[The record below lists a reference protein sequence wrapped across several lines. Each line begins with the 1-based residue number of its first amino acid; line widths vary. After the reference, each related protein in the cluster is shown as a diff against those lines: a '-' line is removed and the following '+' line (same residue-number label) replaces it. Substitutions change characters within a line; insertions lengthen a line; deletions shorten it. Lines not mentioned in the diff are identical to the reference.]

1 MADDETL
8 RLGADVA
15 SAVAAFDKLE
25 AEAKQTGE
33 ALSSSFV
40 KADASAAK
48 FLAQVETGSK
58 GAERSMALL
67 AVQINAV
74 EQEIAQ
80 LKGQGKPTAL
90 MEAGLDSLK
99 AKLALGT
106 AQLGQFRAAAADAAD
121 ATRKATQ
128 RAGEFSGSIG
138 DVTGTLKTMSP
149 QLGNAIDKA
158 SIMAAKIFALASAAK
173 ILTGVLV
180 KLTDEAKTSADGM
193 AETET
198 ASHAN
203 AKAFDDL
210 LNSILRLD
218 IPGVARDFLNLA
230 GTVRA
235 TSEGLYDSAL
245 AFGKLT
251 DAKEAFDFAKT
262 IQAQQDLVKGH
273 EEEVAAL
280 NRKAE
285 ALSREITT
293 QQQAGEVQGY
303 VRDAIKETLD
313 SYDKLHEAVPS
324 QLAEQAA
331 SLGIVSSAQ
340 EKATESAAKL
350 EAAGVGGSERRAA
363 AEESA
368 SARIIA
374 TLAAQEAA
382 MTRLLEETA
391 KYVAERDKILNAPN
405 KGFDGSTDKAAA
417 TEKLAGL
424 NDQIKAIQDSTLV
437 SPEQM
442 EQLSELRRRAADAAR
457 EVSDLGQVY
466 TLANM
471 NGEELAIKQNAA
483 WEKYYA
489 IRHANDALVQRN
501 VDADLAALAEQTDA
515 VGELSDAASDAAGSF
530 GEVADAAGDVGKQA
544 KRGAKEGK
552 AALSE
557 LTEGAGE
564 ALPLLKE
571 LRDVMQAIVE
581 LGAQADI

>member
-1 MADDETL
+1 MEEMNKEMTQAWFEENFF
-8 RLGADVA
+8 DVR
-15 SAVAAFDKLE
+15 KH
-25 AEAKQTGE
+25 KP
-33 ALSSSFV
+33 
-40 KADASAAK
+40 K
-48 FLAQVETGSK
+48 
-58 GAERSMALL
+58 
-67 AVQINAV
+67 
-74 EQEIAQ
+74 
-80 LKGQGKPTAL
+80 KGQV
-90 MEAGLDSLK
+90 
-99 AKLALGT
+99 LA
-106 AQLGQFRAAAADAAD
+106 QFRAAAADAAD

-128 RAGEFSGSIG
+128 RAGEFSGSVT
-138 DVTGTLKTMSP
+138 DVTGTLKTLSP
-149 QLGNAIDKA
+149 TLGNAIDKY
-158 SIMAAKIFALASAAK
+158 SILA
-173 ILTGVLV
+173 
-180 KLTDEAKTSADGM
+180 
-193 AETET
+193 
-198 ASHAN
+198 
-203 AKAFDDL
+203 AKAF
-210 LNSILRLD
+210 
-218 IPGVARDFLNLA
+218 VAVKAMQVSAEALKEVAKATGEYNGATRDA
-230 GTVRA
+230 I
-235 TSEGLYDSAL
+235 DSASGF
-245 AFGKLT
+245 ASSI
-251 DAKEAFDFAKT
+251 ASFDFAGAIAKAGQFLGAMHDLTQGISETTAAFGNLADAQDARNFAGLLKT
-262 IQAQQDLVKGH
+262 QQDLVKGH
-273 EEEVAAL
+273 EEEVDAL
-280 NRKAE
+280 NRKA
-285 ALSREITT
+285 AAISREITT
-293 QQQAGEVQGY
+293 QQQEGEVQGY

-350 EAAGVGGSERRAA
+350 EEAGVGGAERRAA

-382 MTRLLEETA
+382 MTRLLEDTA

-424 NDQIKAIQDSTLV
+424 NEQIKAIQDSTLV

-552 AALSE
+552 DALSE

>member
-80 LKGQGKPTAL
+80 LKAQGKPTAL

-128 RAGEFSGSIG
+128 RAGEFSGSVT
-138 DVTGTLKTMSP
+138 DVTGTLKTLSP
-149 QLGNAIDKA
+149 TLGNAIDKY
-158 SIMAAKIFALASAAK
+158 SILA
-173 ILTGVLV
+173 
-180 KLTDEAKTSADGM
+180 
-193 AETET
+193 
-198 ASHAN
+198 
-203 AKAFDDL
+203 AKAF
-210 LNSILRLD
+210 
-218 IPGVARDFLNLA
+218 VAVKAMQVSAEALKEVAKATGEYNGATRDA
-230 GTVRA
+230 I
-235 TSEGLYDSAL
+235 DSASGF
-245 AFGKLT
+245 ASSI
-251 DAKEAFDFAKT
+251 ASFDFAGAIAKAGQFLGAMHDLTQGISETTAALGNLADAQDARNFAGLLKT
-262 IQAQQDLVKGH
+262 QQDLVKGH
-273 EEEVAAL
+273 EEEVDAL
-280 NRKAE
+280 NRKA
-285 ALSREITT
+285 AAISREITT

-552 AALSE
+552 DALSE